1 MEYPVAGYSSHRQER
16 KKTAFVHGGTSL
28 KLSDSDKGGSPVLE
42 AHPGSPVEI
51 TARRP
56 FMQMSAAAQRLYH
69 GSDEELLKFERTK
82 LGKIEE
88 GVTKDGVAAKGYFS
102 VGNRVA
108 GSESDSAKFP
118 AKRMQVAGPQPFF
131 IPAKVPE
138 DEEVPQLPSPAL
150 APPVTTPGSV
160 TGDDKSMVDTSVES
174 TAMDFEF
181 ETDNGVWISAHP
193 IAHKSQTSLSTV
205 TTAASTIM
213 DDRYSQYSHAA
224 LTLDTSVASSAASMM
239 STTGSIQSAST
250 ATSSDIYGWEEELD
264 RKVSLESGNHGW
276 GYVQKIPQ
284 SARVGGA
291 RGRGGVQDYQFR
303 APDRKRKSLLYRVLN
318 LSGSRRAS
326 VEDVS
331 LPGAVSPQNDCPT
344 TSA

>member
-1 MEYPVAGYSSHRQER
+1 
-16 KKTAFVHGGTSL
+16 VHGGTSL

-56 FMQMSAAAQRLYH
+56 FLPMSAAAQRLYH

-102 VGNRVA
+102 VGNRAA
-108 GSESDSAKFP
+108 GSENDSAKIS
-118 AKRMQVAGPQPFF
+118 AKRMQVAGAQPFY

-138 DEEVPQLPSPAL
+138 EEIPQIPIPTVHTVPTPSL
-150 APPVTTPGSV
+150 TTV
-160 TGDDKSMVDTSVES
+160 DDKHMVDTSVES

-193 IAHKSQTSLSTV
+193 IAHESRASLSTIT
-205 TTAASTIM
+205 TTASTLM
-213 DDRYSQYSHAA
+213 DDRYSQYSHGA

-239 STTGSIQSAST
+239 SSTGSIQSAST
-250 ATSSDIYGWEEELD
+250 ATSSDVYGWEEELD
-264 RKVSLESGNHGW
+264 RKVSMESGNHGW
-276 GYVQKIPQ
+276 GYVQRIPPGE
-284 SARVGGA
+284 RTVGT
-291 RGRGGVQDYQFR
+291 RGRGGVQDYQLKR
-303 APDRKRKSLLYRVLN
+303 ADGKRRSLLYRVLN
-318 LSGSRRAS
+318 LSNSRRES

-331 LPGAVSPQNDCPT
+331 ISGTICPQNDCPT

>member
-1 MEYPVAGYSSHRQER
+1 MEHPVAGYSSHRQER

-28 KLSDSDKGGSPVLE
+28 RLSDSDKGGSPVLE

-51 TARRP
+51 TGRRP
-56 FMQMSAAAQRLYH
+56 FLPMSATAQRLYH

-102 VGNRVA
+102 VGNRA
-108 GSESDSAKFP
+108 ANSDNENVKFP
-118 AKRMQVAGPQPFF
+118 AKRMQVAGPQPFY

-138 DEEVPQLPSPAL
+138 DEEIPSQVSTPTVPTVP
-150 APPVTTPGSV
+150 TPGSV

-174 TAMDFEF
+174 TAMDFDF

-193 IAHKSQTSLSTV
+193 IAHESRTSLATT
-205 TTAASTIM
+205 TTAASTLM
-213 DDRYSQYSHAA
+213 DDRYSQYSHGA

-239 STTGSIQSAST
+239 SSTGSIQSAST

-264 RKVSLESGNHGW
+264 RKVSLESGNW
-276 GYVQKIPQ
+276 AYVHRLPQ
-284 SARVGGA
+284 GGRMVGP

-303 APDRKRKSLLYRVLN
+303 PPDRKRKSLLYRVLN
-318 LSGSRRAS
+318 LSSSRRAS

-331 LPGAVSPQNDCPT
+331 MSEAVSPQNDCPT